1 MNWESKQASKN
12 SHAGFYFGSDS
23 KKVCEKSHKKGRGA
37 AAMKKSVVSK
47 EYQSLQKDIIKLQEQ
62 WKQGLNPESVQPKLD
77 KAAMEAGVPVTALAA
92 IDFDISLFLQ
102 WIEEIG
108 ELLSKY
114 QPELEK
120 SMETLIGLLDEET
133 ARRWIDESFALNYIY
148 FAGFAEEH
156 GIDGWLP
163 QFLAETVLRPYL
175 QLTAEKVQGEV

>member
-1 MNWESKQASKN
+1 M
-12 SHAGFYFGSDS
+12 
-23 KKVCEKSHKKGRGA
+23 
-37 AAMKKSVVSK
+37 
-47 EYQSLQKDIIKLQEQ
+47 QEQ

-133 ARRWIDESFALNYIY
+133 ARRDRKS
-148 FAGFAEEH
+148 
-156 GIDGWLP
+156 
-163 QFLAETVLRPYL
+163 V
-175 QLTAEKVQGEV
+175 V